1 MAAKQTINVT
11 LVKSTIGRI
20 EKHKAS
26 VRGLGLRRM
35 HQTVTVE
42 DTPATRG
49 MIRAVSY
56 LVKVDED
63 ASPVTKAVKPAKKPA
78 AKKAAPAKAAA
89 STATV
94 SSLPKKFS
102 NKDGS
107 DKLQMVE
114 GIGPK
119 IAELLNNDGIT
130 TFAQLSETKVDHIA
144 SILKA
149 AGSRYAL
156 ANPGTWPEQAALL
169 ANGELE
175 AFEKLTDELDGGVRK

>member
-94 SSLPKKFS
+94 SSLPKKF
-102 NKDGS
+102 
-107 DKLQMVE
+107 
-114 GIGPK
+114 
-119 IAELLNNDGIT
+119 
-130 TFAQLSETKVDHIA
+130 
-144 SILKA
+144 
-149 AGSRYAL
+149 L